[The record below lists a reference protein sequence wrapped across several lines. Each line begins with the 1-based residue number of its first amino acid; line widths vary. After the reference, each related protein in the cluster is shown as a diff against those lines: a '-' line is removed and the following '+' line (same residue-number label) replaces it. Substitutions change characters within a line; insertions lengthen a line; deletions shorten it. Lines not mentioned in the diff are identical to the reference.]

1 MDPTRAWGAR
11 GSSAMDQSTPDPTML
26 DPPKDLEWHDA
37 IRSRPHMYLGDGGTL
52 GTLYLL
58 SSLLECPL
66 APSALLLTLDS
77 GAIRI
82 QATCL
87 PPAVEARA
95 ADRPAY
101 FVEICTRINAPL
113 DNPPTIAAL
122 EVFDADAEPPAF
134 KRSNVAPPYLT
145 IANALSA
152 RFQISSITDGI
163 ATRASFERG
172 VLTSGPT
179 AETTESPDG
188 LDLHIVFDAI
198 PTHGD
203 FGKLGAFGRF
213 DLVAELAREIAN
225 VRGVPVTVVHRT
237 TERRFTATPRV
248 G

>member
-1 MDPTRAWGAR
+1 
-11 GSSAMDQSTPDPTML
+11 ML
-26 DPPKDLEWHDA
+26 EPPKDFEWHDA
-37 IRSRPHMYLGDGGTL
+37 IRSRPHMFLSDGGTL
-52 GTLYLL
+52 GALNLL
-58 SSLLECPL
+58 RSLLECPL
-66 APSALLLTLDS
+66 APSALLVTLDS

-82 QATCL
+82 QATCV
-87 PPAVEARA
+87 PPAVAARV

-122 EVFDADAEPPAF
+122 EVFDADAEDEPPAF
-134 KRSNVAPPYLT
+134 KRSNVAPPYLA

-152 RFQISSITDGI
+152 RFQISSITEGI
-163 ATRASFERG
+163 ATKASFERG

-188 LDLHIVFDAI
+188 LDLYIVFDAI
-198 PTHGD
+198 PTPGD
-203 FGKLGAFGRF
+203 FVTFGAFCRF